1 SSNRV
6 ELPGE
11 VARLLSELREEN
23 GALWREVRSLSSRI
37 PQPLA
42 VANHGSATVSPNF
55 GGSGSQGHISP
66 NTQVGLGGG
75 HVLTHSRSSSNLGG
89 DDAERDADWEDEDG
103 MSASVMS
110 GIGMG
115 GSQGGEEWDAQ
126 SPSFNFGA
134 GSGLNTPGFGFNALG
149 TPGDEWKRWAAGEII
164 KERKRVEKLVGIVK
178 VLVDVTGKGGV
189 SAGGASA

>member
-1 SSNRV
+1 M
-6 ELPGE
+6 
-11 VARLLSELREEN
+11 
-23 GALWREVRSLSSRI
+23 
-37 PQPLA
+37 
-42 VANHGSATVSPNF
+42 
-55 GGSGSQGHISP
+55 
-66 NTQVGLGGG
+66 GGG

-178 VLVDVTGKGGV
+178 VLVDVTGKGGG
-189 SAGGASA
+189 SAGGASANMSIDREPDSSRFRIRPCRCMLSRMTSPAKHNARAS